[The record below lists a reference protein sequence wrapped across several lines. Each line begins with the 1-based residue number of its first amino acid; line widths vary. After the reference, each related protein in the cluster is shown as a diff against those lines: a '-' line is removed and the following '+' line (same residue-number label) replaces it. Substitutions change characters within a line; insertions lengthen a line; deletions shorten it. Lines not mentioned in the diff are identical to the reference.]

1 MKKIKFLLLLII
13 LNIVLFPIVSFAKS
27 ASIIGCNYGFG
38 NINTQP
44 IAEYV
49 SSRLSNMDYRIFN
62 SYSPTPD
69 IISGTTL
76 DNQKFLE
83 SDVLD
88 LVGHAN
94 STTMSW
100 TGCTNN
106 NVGINSISNNTYD
119 NGINYIGIG
128 AYNLSNIKFVMLE
141 GCETAKNDYNITK
154 QFNNYGALASMG
166 WTTEINTFSAKS
178 WNTRFWN
185 KIQSGGTISEANDEA
200 NSAWYAA
207 SSIKNTKIYGD
218 SNIRLNPIS
227 YFHLYNKNILNKKNE
242 YNYNIGLNSNKDS
255 EIYEKISELIKSD
268 INKDFDINDFNI
280 EISSSNGKDIYDFGF
295 KFNKIN
301 VELGYTVFIENNIIK
316 KIYDNTEGINLNNI
330 KSEIKNINISNLN
343 LENNQKLVY
352 DYKTKKLKLYSE
364 LTSIS
369 ENGTKSK
376 YYDIENVEKEV

>member
-1 MKKIKFLLLLII
+1 
-13 LNIVLFPIVSFAKS
+13 
-27 ASIIGCNYGFG
+27 
-38 NINTQP
+38 
-44 IAEYV
+44 
-49 SSRLSNMDYRIFN
+49 
-62 SYSPTPD
+62 
-69 IISGTTL
+69 
-76 DNQKFLE
+76 
-83 SDVLD
+83 
-88 LVGHAN
+88 
-94 STTMSW
+94 
-100 TGCTNN
+100 
-106 NVGINSISNNTYD
+106 
-119 NGINYIGIG
+119 
-128 AYNLSNIKFVMLE
+128 
-141 GCETAKNDYNITK
+141 
-154 QFNNYGALASMG
+154 MG

-255 EIYEKISELIKSD
+255 EIYEKISELIESD

-295 KFNKIN
+295 KLNKIN

-330 KSEIKNINISNLN
+330 KLEIKNINISNLN